1 MDCVSAC
8 SQVLNAQLTS
18 AYRTRVAM
26 ESVNSLSPHE
36 LQALPAGDLAMGP
49 AVLVAALNSLSN
61 LCVQPTTCI
70 VGMHSARLM
79 VRLGALMIMLFRD
92 LDFCVCA
99 CRLLLKQSAE

>member
-1 MDCVSAC
+1 
-8 SQVLNAQLTS
+8 
-18 AYRTRVAM
+18 
-26 ESVNSLSPHE
+26 
-36 LQALPAGDLAMGP
+36 
-49 AVLVAALNSLSN
+49 
-61 LCVQPTTCI
+61 